1 MATFTNLMQLT
12 ELGEDRF
19 EAPIAP
25 ETSDR
30 MFGGQFLAQCLRAA
44 QATLD
49 GDREVHSLHAYFL
62 RPGDVDAPSS
72 LTVDRVR
79 DGHGFSSRMITAHQN
94 GKEMFRMLASF
105 QVPAPGL
112 EYTAHAM
119 GEAPEPESVGM
130 TYNTFTEAE
139 TPDLEG
145 PWPGAARPV
154 DIRYINPPKSAP
166 GVPVTEPQRMW
177 MRVDEQLA
185 DDQDLHDAGI
195 AYLADTTLVDHIL
208 LPHGHRWQDPSF
220 DGASLDHAM
229 WFHRRCRADEW
240 LLYHQTVEATA
251 GERGLA
257 SGRFY
262 NRAGELVASCMQEG
276 LLR

>member
-1 MATFTNLMQLT
+1 MQTFTDLMRLKP
-12 ELGEDRF
+12 LSDDRF

-25 ETSDR
+25 EPSDR

-44 QATLD
+44 QMTLP

-62 RPGDVDAPSS
+62 RPGDVELPSEIQ
-72 LTVDRVR
+72 VDRVR
-79 DGHGFSSRMITAHQN
+79 DGRGFSSRMVAAHQQ
-94 GKEMFRMLASF
+94 GKEMFRMLTSF
-105 QVPAPGL
+105 QVPAAGL
-112 EYTAHAM
+112 QYTDGDM
-119 GEAPEPESVGM
+119 GAAPEPESVAM
-130 TYNTFTEAE
+130 TYNAFTEAA

-154 DIRYINPPKSAP
+154 DIRYINVPNAPP
-166 GVPVTEPQRMW
+166 GEPVTEPQRMW
-177 MRVDEQLA
+177 MRIDETLS
-185 DDQDLHDAGI
+185 DDQHLHDSGM

-208 LPHGHRWQDPSF
+208 LPHGKRWQDPAY

-240 LLYHQTVEATA
+240 LLYHQNVETTA

-257 SGRFY
+257 SGRFF
-262 NRAGELVASCMQEG
+262 NRQGELVVSCMQEG
-276 LLR
+276 LMR